1 MHAMLEIERR
11 RIVLYMTPTTNQNN
25 QVIFPDSS
33 SAINDNSRLTFVV
46 IRIVL
51 YKIYQS
57 HMFKRDATT
66 MTSAANSFLLHFD
79 LFQCAVFTDAH
90 IQPSLKLPRASRRK
104 ARNLYSA
111 HKHSVRVG
119 CSSVECS
126 SNVSVECSMSASS
139 IEYSNVEHQAF
150 QCRASAST

>member
-25 QVIFPDSS
+25 QVIFPDSL

-79 LFQCAVFTDAH
+79 PFQCAVFADAH

-119 CSSVECS
+119 CSSVEC
-126 SNVSVECSMSASS
+126 
-139 IEYSNVEHQAF
+139 
-150 QCRASAST
+150 